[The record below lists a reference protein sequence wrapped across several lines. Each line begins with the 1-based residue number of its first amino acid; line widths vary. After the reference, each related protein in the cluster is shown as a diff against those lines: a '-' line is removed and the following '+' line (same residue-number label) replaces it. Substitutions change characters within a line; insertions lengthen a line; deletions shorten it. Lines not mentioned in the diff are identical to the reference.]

1 MRSGHDARSSALSAI
16 RVMSK
21 YDPVPDAI
29 AFLARRTPIERHAI
43 AQLLDTD
50 AQSTQ
55 SPLQWS

>member
-1 MRSGHDARSSALSAI
+1 
-16 RVMSK
+16 MSK